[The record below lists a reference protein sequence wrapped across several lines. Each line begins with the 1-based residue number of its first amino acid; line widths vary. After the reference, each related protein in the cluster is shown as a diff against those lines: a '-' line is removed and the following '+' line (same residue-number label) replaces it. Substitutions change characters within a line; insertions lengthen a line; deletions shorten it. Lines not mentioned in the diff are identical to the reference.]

1 MRSYSNLK
9 FIGRLTWNVFVHA
22 VELAVVDA
30 EELRVR
36 DLVLAR
42 DPPTLSCKRTKKKKR
57 NDLSRV
63 LTRVL
68 IISCCEVDRGEISIV
83 VHFPESTKIVTVSV
97 RQTEWLKC
105 GAPEGEVYG
114 AISRCSKEARKRP
127 LVHRPSVHRPL
138 PPPK

>member
-1 MRSYSNLK
+1 M
-9 FIGRLTWNVFVHA
+9 FVHA

-97 RQTEWLKC
+97 RQTDRVAKM
-105 GAPEGEVYG
+105 
-114 AISRCSKEARKRP
+114 
-127 LVHRPSVHRPL
+127 
-138 PPPK
+138 

>member
-68 IISCCEVDRGEISIV
+68 IISCWEVDRGEISFEV
-83 VHFPESTKIVTVSV
+83 
-97 RQTEWLKC
+97 LK
-105 GAPEGEVYG
+105 GG
-114 AISRCSKEARKRP
+114 SKEA
-127 LVHRPSVHRPL
+127 VSASAIRPS
-138 PPPK
+138 PPPSPEMKHFALKDDGCKL